1 MRPNGAKAGTE
12 GFCCGASGA
21 DVVDNPGGEGM
32 THGLCR
38 CFCPSGAYR
47 TKLRETQGV
56 ASLRS
61 LALGWELLPLR
72 GVR

>member
-1 MRPNGAKAGTE
+1 MGGGALG
-12 GFCCGASGA
+12 GA
-21 DVVDNPGGEGM
+21 DVVDNPGGEGT
-32 THGLCR
+32 THGFCH
-38 CFCPSGAYR
+38 CFCPFGAYR
-47 TKLRETQGV
+47 TARRETQGV